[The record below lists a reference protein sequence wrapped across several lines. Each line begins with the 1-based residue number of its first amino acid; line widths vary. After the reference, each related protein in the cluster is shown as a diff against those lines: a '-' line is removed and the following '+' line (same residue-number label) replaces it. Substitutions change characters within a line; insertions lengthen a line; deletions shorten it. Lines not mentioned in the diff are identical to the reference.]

1 MLVSLA
7 ASRWFRFD
15 ESTDRDTLQMQ
26 VYRQLCRKTATFKL
40 CFGDRESRV
49 LPVCIELRG
58 GGFQVEIDM
67 RRFGYLFRGRGVE
80 AILLDGSVL
89 LRKYDPPPTN
99 RQSAAAARN
108 RRMSKAAPGHQSHH
122 DGFREILV

>member
-1 MLVSLA
+1 M
-7 ASRWFRFD
+7 FRFD

-40 CFGDRESRV
+40 CFGDQESRV

-58 GGFQVEIDM
+58 GGVQVEIDM

-80 AILLDGSVL
+80 AILLDGSVC
-89 LRKYDPPPTN
+89 Y
-99 RQSAAAARN
+99 
-108 RRMSKAAPGHQSHH
+108 
-122 DGFREILV
+122 